1 MNYNPFY
8 YGSGILAGT
17 KEVTISKPNT
27 FIKLLPLIDYFF
39 VTCPEFG
46 AKEGFEKE
54 RILFFYPTGE
64 DLKKQIDVTGYS
76 DAVYNFTDNFL
87 SKSRPPKNVEFEHRY
102 ITTDKYSQVMIRV
115 ENGRF
120 TIGLSLKKKECKESD
135 YMIHLQTIKIQLVN
149 SYLLFKLFNGT
160 ITRYL
165 EDDKE
170 ICKSILNNF
179 FLEYLDVMKLNT
191 MPLIDLFNGVD
202 MLPLKPPLLLMVE
215 RFVAH
220 LIDHFP
226 EIEKIMMLYQDRLV
240 WHSVPKQDLLIL
252 FTYVTKSL
260 LSTSTINELQPESF
274 NSRRL
279 SLTFGSG
286 KFIAGIPE
294 NGEECRKV
302 FLTNTEKLN
311 EVDAFKMVV
320 FRCLNATICLFMKK
334 EPTLDSLTPIG
345 KYFDCHLPSVASD
358 LGENVIISIKPLMQD
373 VPIHYIYHNPL
384 TLSLST
390 SFVPSTDLSSPR
402 PNITK
407 HVLKLTLETYDHFI
421 NEKDPYGHIQVKS
434 SDDWFIYFKKFNYRL
449 VILFYYDP
457 NNTSNDN
464 TEYFNRILK
473 KYMENI
479 LLA

>member
-8 YGSGILAGT
+8 YGSCIFTEA
-17 KEVTISKPNT
+17 KELSISKPNT
-27 FIKLLPLIDYFF
+27 YVKLLPLLDYFF

-46 AKEGFEKE
+46 LKEGYEKE
-54 RILFFYPTGE
+54 RILFYYPTNE
-64 DLKKQIDVTGYS
+64 NIKKQIDVTGYS
-76 DAVYNFTDNFL
+76 DAVYSFTNNFMSN
-87 SKSRPPKNVEFEHRY
+87 SKPLKKVEFEHRFL
-102 ITTDKYSQVMIRV
+102 TSEKYSQIMIRV

-120 TIGLSLKKKECKESD
+120 TIGISLKKKECKEVD
-135 YMIHLQTIKIQLVN
+135 YMIHLKTIKIQLVN

-160 ITRYL
+160 ITKNL
-165 EDDKE
+165 DKNKE
-170 ICKSILNNF
+170 SCKVALNNF

-202 MLPLKPPLLLMVE
+202 MLPLKPPILLMVE
-215 RFVAH
+215 RFLAH
-220 LIDHFP
+220 LMCEFP
-226 EIEKIMMLYQDRLV
+226 DINKVMMLYQDRLV

-260 LSTSTINELQPESF
+260 LSSSSINELQPESF

-294 NGEECRKV
+294 NDEECRKV
-302 FLTNTEKLN
+302 FLTNPNLPN
-311 EVDAFKMVV
+311 GVDVYNMVV

-334 EPTLDSLTPIG
+334 DPTLNSLTPIG
-345 KYFDCHLPSVASD
+345 RYFDCHLPSVASD
-358 LGENVIISIKPLMQD
+358 LGDNVVILIKPLMQD

-390 SFVPSTDLSSPR
+390 SFIPSVEISSLK

-407 HVLKLTLETYDHFI
+407 NVLKLTLETYDHFI
-421 NEKDPYGHIQVKS
+421 NEEDPFGHVQVKS
-434 SDDWFIYFKKFNYRL
+434 DDNWFIFFKKFNYRL

-464 TEYFNRILK
+464 TEYFTKILK

-479 LLA
+479 LLV